1 MEGLH
6 GIPHNNQQL
15 LAMIMILKLRPPS
28 RQPVPTGFHFFDIP
42 SLMFFI
48 QSRVT
53 QHAYHPVRIVNQQ
66 SLILIL
72 LDEASRLVRDLGRFY
87 HGMVSH

>member
-1 MEGLH
+1 
-6 GIPHNNQQL
+6 
-15 LAMIMILKLRPPS
+15 
-28 RQPVPTGFHFFDIP
+28 
-42 SLMFFI
+42 MFFI